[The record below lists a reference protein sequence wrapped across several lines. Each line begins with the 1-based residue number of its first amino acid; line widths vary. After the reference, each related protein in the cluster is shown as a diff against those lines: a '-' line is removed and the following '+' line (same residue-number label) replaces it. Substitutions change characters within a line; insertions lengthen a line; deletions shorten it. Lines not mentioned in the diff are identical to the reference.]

1 MYEYCYANLCEIY
14 AKGLWLVKEKM
25 KYSYF
30 LVINIEY
37 LGEMSICQATQQSST
52 VYIVIK

>member
-52 VYIVIK
+52 V